1 MEDLCYIE
9 FLMKIM
15 IWLKRVLSVESKF
28 FFFFFQRVWVWFKR
42 IKPAKRCL
50 IQANL
55 SEK

>member
-28 FFFFFQRVWVWFKR
+28 FFFFFKGSGSGSNES
-42 IKPAKRCL
+42 
-50 IQANL
+50 NL
-55 SEK
+55 PRDV